1 MFAVWLSFSRR
12 FIVKGLTLYSGICYN
27 EIISLKTSLLWILT
41 LFGQILFLINKCII
55 LLSLVLEIERV
66 ISKKKIVTN
75 IESVFKN
82 YLKKYH
88 QLLGSKCFVLV
99 IYNKVST
106 QYDDLGKK
114 NLIESNIII
123 VRTIRIHCCRVV
135 ACSIVLGWF

>member
-1 MFAVWLSFSRR
+1 MHNITEPSSRNR
-12 FIVKGLTLYSGICYN
+12 TCNF
-27 EIISLKTSLLWILT
+27 
-41 LFGQILFLINKCII
+41 
-55 LLSLVLEIERV
+55 
-66 ISKKKIVTN
+66 KKKKN
-75 IESVFKN
+75 CNKSVFKN

-123 VRTIRIHCCRVV
+123 VRTIRVHCCRVV